1 MNRRRDTMGR
11 IPEKSFNHRS
21 WFARLQIVLSAVLL
35 TVSCANPASPVST
48 MSSAKT
54 ATPSPKPEN
63 SGLTYPR
70 TAATFLGQRGLPPL
84 DELARYDVVV
94 IDNEWAN
101 RMPRSFFDQLRA
113 RNSRLMLLAYVNVV
127 DSVHEAGTYEY
138 WPNTYKLSQISPS
151 NPSDVEFPD
160 VWLARTARGTPVHEW
175 EDRVMTN
182 LTDKSPRVN
191 GQLFVE
197 YAVDWIVNTVW
208 SAGIWDGI
216 YLDVWGDR
224 IWTADTDNW
233 DIDRDGVDETAD
245 AIYGPGNPWD
255 FGLIIGEQRLRAAL
269 PNAILVANGDRTLHG
284 GLLDGRVFES
294 FMDQAADRDHVDD
307 LETYLASAS
316 GDGGRSP
323 RITMTINKDR
333 EEPGSPAAF
342 RKARFELVA
351 TLLQDGFWAPMGKD
365 YGLLEYYD
373 EMDGAGLG
381 RGYLGQPLEVNPT
394 LAMLSER
401 KQSGSGSPADG
412 VYRRD
417 FEHGIVLINTSAKSV
432 TIPLERTYTKLKGT
446 QDPVTNDGAQV
457 NSVTIAP
464 QDAIVLLR

>member
-1 MNRRRDTMGR
+1 M
-11 IPEKSFNHRS
+11 
-21 WFARLQIVLSAVLL
+21 
-35 TVSCANPASPVST
+35 
-48 MSSAKT
+48 
-54 ATPSPKPEN
+54 
-63 SGLTYPR
+63 
-70 TAATFLGQRGLPPL
+70 FLDQHELPTI

-101 RMPRSFFDQLRA
+101 RKPRSFFDELRA
-113 RNSRLMLLAYVNVV
+113 RNPRLKLLAYVNVV
-127 DSVHEAGTYEY
+127 DSVHQTGTQGY
-138 WPNTYKLSQISPS
+138 WPNTYKMWQISPS
-151 NPSDVEFPD
+151 DSSVSAFPD
-160 VWLARTARGTPVHEW
+160 EWLARTARGTPVHEW
-175 EDRVMTN
+175 EDRIMTN

-208 SAGIWDGI
+208 SSGIWDGI

-224 IWTADTDNW
+224 VWTADTDQW

-255 FGLIIGEQRLRAAL
+255 LGLIIGEQRLRAAL

-294 FMDQAADRDHVDD
+294 FMDQAADRDHADD

-316 GDGGRSP
+316 GNGGRSP
-323 RITMTINKDR
+323 RITMTINTDR

-381 RGYLGQPLEVNPT
+381 RGYLGQPLEANPT
-394 LAMLSER
+394 LATLSER
-401 KQSGSGSPADG
+401 RESGTGSPADG

-417 FEHGIVLINTSAKSV
+417 FEHGIVLINTSAQSV

-446 QDPVTNDGAQV
+446 QDPLTNDGAQV
-457 NSVTIAP
+457 DSVTIMP

>member
-1 MNRRRDTMGR
+1 MTG
-11 IPEKSFNHRS
+11 IAAIAKESFADHRS
-21 WFARLQIVLSAVLL
+21 WSAHFQCLLSVLL
-35 TVSCANPASPVST
+35 LIVCCAPAEPASPST
-48 MSSAKT
+48 KAETTT
-54 ATPSPKPEN
+54 ARPR
-63 SGLTYPR
+63 GLTYPR
-70 TAATFLGQRGLPPL
+70 TATTFLGQ
-84 DELARYDVVV
+84 DELPTVDDFARYDIVV
-94 IDNEWAN
+94 IDNDWAH
-101 RMPRSFFDQLRA
+101 RTPRSFFDQLRA
-113 RNSRLMLLAYVNVV
+113 RNPRLKLLAYVNVV
-127 DSVHEAGTYEY
+127 DELRQLGTHEY
-138 WPNTYKLSQISPS
+138 WPNAYKLWRVSPS
-151 NPSDVEFPD
+151 DPSVNEFPD
-160 VWLARTARGTPVHEW
+160 EWLARTARGTPVHEW
-175 EDRVMTN
+175 EDRIMTN

-191 GQLFVE
+191 GQLYVE

-208 SAGIWDGI
+208 SSGIWDGI

-224 IWTADTDNW
+224 VWTADTDQW

-255 FGLIIGEQRLRAAL
+255 LGLIIGEQRLRAAL

-294 FMDQAADRDHVDD
+294 FMDQAADRDHADD

-316 GDGGRSP
+316 GNGGRSP
-323 RITMTINKDR
+323 RITMTINRDR

-381 RGYLGQPLEVNPT
+381 RGYLGQPLEANPT
-394 LAMLSER
+394 LATLSER
-401 KQSGSGSPADG
+401 RESGTGSPADG

-417 FEHGIVLINTSAKSV
+417 FEHGIVLINTSAQSV

-446 QDPVTNDGAQV
+446 QDPLTNDGAQV
-457 NSVTIAP
+457 DSATIMP

>member
-1 MNRRRDTMGR
+1 MA
-11 IPEKSFNHRS
+11 EKSFADHWSCSTFLR
-21 WFARLQIVLSAVLL
+21 ILL
-35 TVSCANPASPVST
+35 AAILLIASCATAD
-48 MSSAKT
+48 T
-54 ATPSPKPEN
+54 ATPPAEPQTTTRPPPT
-63 SGLTYPR
+63 GLTYPR
-70 TAATFLGQRGLPPL
+70 TATTFLDQDELPTV
-84 DELARYDVVV
+84 DDLARYDIVV
-94 IDNEWAN
+94 IDNEWAH
-101 RMPRSFFDQLRA
+101 RKPRSFFDELRA
-113 RNSRLMLLAYVNVV
+113 RNARLKLLAYVNVV
-127 DSVHEAGTYEY
+127 DELRQLGTYEY
-138 WPNTYKLSQISPS
+138 WPNAYKLWRVSPS
-151 NPSDVEFPD
+151 DPSVNEFPD
-160 VWLARTARGTPVHEW
+160 EWLARTARGTPVHEW
-175 EDRVMTN
+175 EDRIMTN

-197 YAVDWIVNTVW
+197 YAVDWMVNTVW
-208 SAGIWDGI
+208 PTGIWDGI

-224 IWTADTDNW
+224 VWTADTDQW
-233 DIDRDGVDETAD
+233 DIDRDGVDETTA
-245 AIYGPGNPWD
+245 AIYGLGNPWD
-255 FGLIIGEQRLRAAL
+255 RGLLIGEQRLRAAL
-269 PNAILVANGDRTLHG
+269 PDAILVANGDRTLHG

-294 FMDQAADRDHVDD
+294 FMDQAADRDHAHD

-316 GDGGRSP
+316 GNGGRSP
-323 RITMTINKDR
+323 RITMTINKNR
-333 EEPGSPAAF
+333 QEPGSPAAF

-381 RGYLGQPLEVNPT
+381 RGYLGQPLEANPT

-401 KQSGSGSPADG
+401 KESGTGSPADG

-417 FEHGIVLINTSAKSV
+417 FEHGIVLINTSAQYV